1 MAIRLKYDPVGPL
14 FLSSFQTGVQQGRD
28 RRRREW
34 EQNAMRLAAMFQQS
48 QERALD
54 RNADMMRDF
63 NRNNVIVGRPAPK
76 IPVAEKALPGGGFE
90 FSGPSDSRT
99 SGGMIDSPP
108 ASGAPLPSAPVGG
121 LTGTT
126 MPGVQTLPDGTQYM
140 PRDVYE
146 QQQRAEE
153 ERQRQAEADL
163 AFRRRNLPDQP
174 IPDGVAR
181 NPPVAREYAE
191 LQRQLREIMGNRSY
205 DATNPDTIAKRQ
217 QIEDRMMEIENSNKM
232 PTPEE
237 ELGKYSWYE
246 DAEGNRVDKMVPGGS
261 RWFWNPRSTS
271 GPVRIDAGE
280 EQAKKQQKEQQD
292 AAKARRSKEIQQ
304 EEADLKRKED
314 AIRNDPSKTPAQQEK
329 EIAALRKEFN
339 DKNFPAG
346 TTAGGGRP
354 MRPATAKLME
364 QYKDF
369 PEAVELLTAVAEIES
384 KYDDDNNWSDVD
396 YRTWSAL
403 SEALRRFR
411 EKHDSQT
418 TPNQSTAGTAGGM
431 FGEGGG
437 STSPPP
443 TSTEPRPPLPPSA
456 TPEEEGQ
463 PLPGDLS
470 KTPAAYWKDPND
482 RKTVF
487 VPDLKTKKWKIE
499 KDPAKVKQINLD
511 FFQQAY
517 DSILP
522 EGKKY
527 EELTG
532 QEKAQLRWIIEQRQE
547 VMKW

>member
-121 LTGTT
+121 STGTT

-246 DAEGNRVDKMVPGGS
+246 DAEGNRTDKMVPGGS

-271 GPVRIDAGE
+271 GPVRIDSGE

-292 AAKARRSKEIQQ
+292 AEKARRSKEIQQ
-304 EEADLKRKED
+304 AEDDLKRSIED
-314 AIRNDPSKTPAQQEK
+314 IRNAPGKSPADQKK
-329 EIAALRKEFN
+329 EIEALRKDFN
-339 DKNFPAG
+339 DKFFPTG
-346 TTAGGGRP
+346 DTAAQP
-354 MRPATAKLME
+354 APEPQTSPPATA
-364 QYKDF
+364 
-369 PEAVELLTAVAEIES
+369 PAAPAS
-384 KYDDDNNWSDVD
+384 S
-396 YRTWSAL
+396 
-403 SEALRRFR
+403 
-411 EKHDSQT
+411 
-418 TPNQSTAGTAGGM
+418 
-431 FGEGGG
+431 
-437 STSPPP
+437 
-443 TSTEPRPPLPPSA
+443 EPRPPLPPSA

-470 KTPAAYWKDPND
+470 KTPGAYWKDPND

-499 KDPAKVKQINLD
+499 KDPAKVKQLNLD
-511 FFQQAY
+511 AFQQAY
-517 DSILP
+517 DAILP

-532 QEKAQLRWIIEQRQE
+532 EEKVQLRWIIEQRQE